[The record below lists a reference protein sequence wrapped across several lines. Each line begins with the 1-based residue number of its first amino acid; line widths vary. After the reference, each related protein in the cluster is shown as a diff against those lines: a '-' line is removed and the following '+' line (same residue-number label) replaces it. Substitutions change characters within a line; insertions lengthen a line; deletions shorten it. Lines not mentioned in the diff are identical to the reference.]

1 MISSKKDLIDY
12 IQTEKKLYINKTFIK
27 RFAAILSGSY
37 RNKIFKYQKYL
48 RKEEYYCNC
57 KHGLISN
64 LGMVYYKNKKRKLG
78 LKLGI
83 DIGINAFDKGLH
95 ILHPFGIIVNG
106 DSNIGENCII
116 HGSICIGNKGD
127 SDDTVPTIGDNAN
140 IGFGSVIIGNIRIG
154 NDVVIGSN
162 SLVNKSFEED
172 GVVIAGCPAKIIGK
186 K

>member
-1 MISSKKDLIDY
+1 M
-12 IQTEKKLYINKTFIK
+12 
-27 RFAAILSGSY
+27 A
-37 RNKIFKYQKYL
+37 
-48 RKEEYYCNC
+48 
-57 KHGLISN
+57 
-64 LGMVYYKNKKRKLG
+64 YYKNKKRKLG

-106 DSNIGENCII
+106 DSNIGKNCII

-172 GVVIAGCPAKIIGK
+172 GVVIAGCPAKIIRK